1 MYLDAKDY
9 KGNKINGA
17 SKWSGTVGAIYHPTD
32 ELSFIGRMTYLGSTS
47 INNGALDVPSFAK
60 YDLGASYKT
69 KLKQYTGNLRPDVLQ
84 CSWQGLLECSFW

>member
-47 INNGALDVPSFAK
+47 INNGALMF
-60 YDLGASYKT
+60 
-69 KLKQYTGNLRPDVLQ
+69 
-84 CSWQGLLECSFW
+84 LLC